1 MLVAIDIGNTN
12 ITLGVFPADPAAARP
27 SGRPSPPKAVHTW
40 RLSTRAHL
48 TVDDYGPSLLSLLK
62 SAGLGPGGFAGVA
75 VASVVPALDPVFRE
89 VSARYLGREAL
100 FVGPD
105 VLTGVRV
112 LVDAPAEVGAD
123 RIVNAAA
130 AFDRKRRACIV
141 VDFGTAT
148 TFDCVS
154 PRGEYRGGVIA
165 PGPVM
170 AAEALARR
178 TAKLPHLG
186 VFRRP
191 VRALG
196 TNTLDSIAS
205 GLYHGYVGLTRE
217 ILGRLV
223 REMKG
228 RPAVLATGGLAPLIG
243 PEIGDIKEIVPDLT
257 LEGLWLIWR
266 LNQGTRRG
274 T

>member
-12 ITLGVFPADPAAARP
+12 ITLGVFPADPAVARP
-27 SGRPSPPKAVHTW
+27 SGRPSPKAVHTW

-105 VLTGVRV
+105 VLTGVRS
-112 LVDAPAEVGAD
+112 LWDAPAEVGAD

-154 PRGEYRGGVIA
+154 PRG
-165 PGPVM
+165 GP
-170 AAEALARR
+170 AA
-178 TAKLPHLG
+178 G
-186 VFRRP
+186 
-191 VRALG
+191 
-196 TNTLDSIAS
+196 
-205 GLYHGYVGLTRE
+205 
-217 ILGRLV
+217 
-223 REMKG
+223 
-228 RPAVLATGGLAPLIG
+228 
-243 PEIGDIKEIVPDLT
+243 
-257 LEGLWLIWR
+257 
-266 LNQGTRRG
+266 
-274 T
+274 